1 MKNVVYFLMA
11 FLMGVGVP
19 RASAAENAVA
29 EAAPYR
35 FSNSFIFVENGIT
48 FAVYPD
54 GEFDFYID
62 RQVNLQAGVRLG
74 GAAVTFNSGFNYN
87 PFVQYDD
94 YGAVI
99 QVEHVPV
106 FYDYF
111 GRVSAIGGVN
121 ITYRHGRV
129 FRMGGMRVFYNPMG
143 FYDYHVGFINPFN
156 RVYVFRPF
164 HRFFVRPALGFCMVY
179 RHPYRRFY
187 QPVRYTYYRPYRNN
201 VRRAYARVGNQ
212 HRYQPRAERSRIYR
226 NDRRV
231 AVRSTARSNREAVGQ
246 ASRSS
251 RSVVRS
257 DRGLDR
263 VRTQSRTRSSNGK
276 VVRAPENRTRTR
288 VATRERNSQRQE
300 VRSRSTSGR
309 SKLVARERKPQRQ
322 EVRSRST
329 MGRSKVASRAP
340 QSKRSRG
347 NGQISKA
354 TGRTQRVAQSGKQS
368 RRDSGARVAPQRQE
382 RSTGRSG
389 RSSRRE

>member
-1 MKNVVYFLMA
+1 MKNLMYFLMA
-11 FLMGVGVP
+11 FLTGVGVP
-19 RASAAENAVA
+19 RASAVENAVA
-29 EAAPYR
+29 EAATYR
-35 FSNSFIFVENGIT
+35 YSNSFIFVENGIT

-62 RQVNLQAGVRLG
+62 RQVSLQAGIRLG

-99 QVEHVPV
+99 QIEHVPV
-106 FYDYF
+106 FYDYY

-121 ITYRHGRV
+121 ISYRHGRV

-143 FYDYHVGFINPFN
+143 FYDYHVGFINPLN
-156 RVYVFRPF
+156 RVYRFRPF

-179 RHPYRRFY
+179 HHPYRRFY
-187 QPVRYTYYRPYRNN
+187 QPVRYTWYRPYRNN

-231 AVRSTARSNREAVGQ
+231 AARGTARSNREAVGR
-246 ASRSS
+246 ANRDSR
-251 RSVVRS
+251 RVARS
-257 DRGLDR
+257 DQGLDR
-263 VRTQSRTRSSNGK
+263 VRTQSRTRSGNRNTVQS
-276 VVRAPENRTRTR
+276 PEKRTRTR
-288 VATRERNSQRQE
+288 VTARERDSRQRE
-300 VRSRSTSGR
+300 VRSGSAVGR
-309 SKLVARERKPQRQ
+309 SKVTARERKPQRQ

-329 MGRSKVASRAP
+329 VGRSKVAARAP

-347 NGQISKA
+347 DRQISRA
-354 TGRTQRVAQSGKQS
+354 STRTQRVAQSRKPA
-368 RRDSGARVAPQRQE
+368 RREARARVAPQRQE
-382 RSTGRSG
+382 RPSGRTA